1 MTKKDFTQL
10 EALLA
15 ELGFKSPPEQVDTN
29 EQKSVIKFLVQEK
42 EARQEYRLKRLMS
55 ASGIRPAQVK
65 TFEQFDWNFNTKL
78 PKQDLL
84 AFRNSDWITQPA
96 NLVLIGDSGLG
107 KSHLAKALCYDA
119 LVKGVS
125 AYFTSIF
132 DLTAKLKKAV
142 NPHARVEYY
151 GKSIKVLC
159 LDEVGY
165 SFHDKEDMDLIFQ
178 IISKRS
184 ELLPTIV
191 TTNLVPKQWGS
202 IFSGTAASAILDRL
216 SFNGKFLTLEGK
228 SYRLRSK
235 KK

>member
-1 MTKKDFTQL
+1 MTKENSTQIQDL
-10 EALLA
+10 IK
-15 ELGFKSPPEQVDTN
+15 ELGFKSCSEQVSSA
-29 EQKSVIKFLVQEK
+29 EQKVVLKFLEGEK
-42 EARQEYRLKRLMS
+42 EARQACRLKRLMTS
-55 ASGIRPAQVK
+55 SGIRPAQVK
-65 TFEQFDWNFNTKL
+65 TFEQFDWSFNIKL
-78 PKQDLL
+78 PKQDIL

-119 LVKGVS
+119 LLKGVS

-132 DLTAKLKKAV
+132 DLTAKLKKAA

-151 GKSIKVLC
+151 GKSVKVLC

-165 SFHDKEDMDLIFQ
+165 SFHDQSDMDLIFQ